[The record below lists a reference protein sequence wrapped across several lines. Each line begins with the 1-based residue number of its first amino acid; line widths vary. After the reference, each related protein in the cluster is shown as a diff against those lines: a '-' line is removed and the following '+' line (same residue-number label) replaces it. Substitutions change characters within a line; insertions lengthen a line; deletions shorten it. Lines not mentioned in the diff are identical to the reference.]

1 MLTQED
7 STTHTHTRTHTMIRR
22 SMTMN
27 YNSMHH
33 DTRSN
38 VRGTSGMAS
47 LLTVLLLC
55 FSRVGQVAS
64 FNSVNTVRIGGCP
77 RLQKQQQQQQH
88 FQGSS
93 SIRRSTN
100 ENSFLLYVSKSKDIT
115 NEENTKEKMDGE
127 EMDLLTK
134 SSWYAVE
141 WFGKAFGSNNDK
153 NKDVGGTSAGIDTTQ
168 PPKSVTETLKRIQLD
183 NDNAYFLNGQMDTL
197 IYDENCVFADPFVS
211 FEGRDRFVDNLSN
224 LGSFI
229 TKYDCK
235 VLKQNNKD
243 SDENKDTTATATSTS
258 TTTTTT
264 TKTTTRFMVKLEL
277 NLPWKPI
284 LAWPW
289 GVTYEICP
297 ETFLVT
303 QHTESWEI
311 EPWEGVKQIFRKPT
325 TTI

>member
-1 MLTQED
+1 
-7 STTHTHTRTHTMIRR
+7 
-22 SMTMN
+22 
-27 YNSMHH
+27 MHH
-33 DTRSN
+33 DTR
-38 VRGTSGMAS
+38 TKTHDASGMAS
-47 LLTVLLLC
+47 LLTILLLC
-55 FSRVGQVAS
+55 FSLVGQVAS
-64 FNSVNTVRIGGCP
+64 FSSVNSVRNVRSP
-77 RLQKQQQQQQH
+77 QLQQQQQQH
-88 FQGSS
+88 SQRSS
-93 SIRRSTN
+93 RRSTN
-100 ENSFLLYVSKSKDIT
+100 ENNFLLHVSKSKDIT
-115 NEENTKEKMDGE
+115 NEEETKEK
-127 EMDLLTK
+127 MDLLTK

-141 WFGKAFGSNNDK
+141 WFGKAFGSNN
-153 NKDVGGTSAGIDTTQ
+153 NKKKGIGGTSAGIDTTQ
-168 PPKSVTETLKRIQLD
+168 PPKSVAETLKRIQLD

-243 SDENKDTTATATSTS
+243 SKGNEDTTATTTSSSTSTS
-258 TTTTTT
+258 TTTT
-264 TKTTTRFMVKLEL
+264 TTTRFMVKLEL
-277 NLPWKPI
+277 NLPWKPL

-303 QHTESWEI
+303 KHTESWEI